1 MSRVLLLFGFLFH
14 ASGIAASQCTTLINN
29 HVYNLDSGVEY
40 CLESEYQ
47 YTYISYFDEGTSM
60 LEISNFE
67 KSQYVISYP
76 GEISKVPDKFR
87 ITAFNKV
94 QLVVNEG
101 VIYIKEQPKRRSKR
115 SVGTIVKAAGS
126 AAAGQL
132 GVAVSGGQPSP
143 GPAIIGSVIGTSVGL
158 ATGPLAP
165 VVAPFVSAAIT
176 TNIERNK
183 DKPRPP
189 LTRISTSRGL
199 NTSGMRAYAAVKR
212 GNSCSG
218 CH

>member
-1 MSRVLLLFGFLFH
+1 MSRALLLFGVLFY
-14 ASGIAASQCTTLINN
+14 ASGAAASQCTNLVNGHI
-29 HVYNLDSGVEY
+29 YNLDSGVEY

-47 YTYISYFDEGTSM
+47 YVYISYSDDSASM

-67 KSQYVISYP
+67 KSQYIIGYP
-76 GEISKVPDKFR
+76 GEINQAPDTFR

-94 QLVVNEG
+94 QLIVDEG
-101 VIYIKEQPKRRSKR
+101 VIYIKDLPKRRSKR
-115 SVGTIVKAAGS
+115 SVGTIAVAARN
-126 AAAGQL
+126 AALGQL
-132 GVAVSGGQPSP
+132 GTAVGGGEVSP
-143 GPAIIGSVIGTSVGL
+143 APVIMGGVIGTALSL
-158 ATGPLAP
+158 TTGPLAP
-165 VVAPFVSAAIT
+165 ITAPILSDAIT
-176 TNIERNK
+176 ANIKRNK

-189 LTRISTSRGL
+189 LTRINTSRGL